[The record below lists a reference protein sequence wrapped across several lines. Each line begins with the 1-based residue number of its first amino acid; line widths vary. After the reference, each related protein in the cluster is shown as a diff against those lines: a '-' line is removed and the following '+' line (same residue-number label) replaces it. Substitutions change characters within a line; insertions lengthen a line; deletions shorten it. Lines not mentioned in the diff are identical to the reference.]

1 MRRVPDLGPSF
12 SVHCASCNAELHL
25 GNETNG
31 SAHAAPELQDQ
42 DRQDLEQAPRQGQVE
57 GVPGV
62 PWNSEGGENPEG
74 PQVEAEFRTHGRPL
88 AWIKFKEF
96 PSCHCTH
103 ASLRAARLLHN
114 QTAGRPIRDVGVVVS
129 DYALSQTSIRSP
141 QTPDQAK
148 FSQSFAVAAM
158 LQRGTAGVDAFAVD
172 ALEDEGIRSLERR
185 TTVGSQAGLAELEA
199 HVVVFLEDGA
209 RLEAREFI
217 DLDDCSEPPD
227 FVRTKFRRNVEA
239 WSDSADAEAILSMI
253 DEPVAWR
260 VAELLPLLAPETG

>member
-1 MRRVPDLGPSF
+1 MVQLTLPRNSRIKTGKTWNKPQGKGKWKEFRVY
-12 SVHCASCNAELHL
+12 
-25 GNETNG
+25 
-31 SAHAAPELQDQ
+31 
-42 DRQDLEQAPRQGQVE
+42 R
-57 GVPGV
+57 
-62 PWNSEGGENPEG
+62 WNSEGGENPVG

-172 ALEDEGIRSLERR
+172 ALEDEGIRSLSTGRR
-185 TTVGSQAGLAELEA
+185 LAAKRDSLELEA

-227 FVRTKFRRNVEA
+227 FAGRPNSVGILNRGAIRQTQRR
-239 WSDSADAEAILSMI
+239 SC
-253 DEPVAWR
+253 P
-260 VAELLPLLAPETG
+260 